1 MDSLSQKAK
10 IFVVAT
16 PIGNL
21 EDLTLRAKH
30 VLREVDLVIAEDT
43 RITRKL
49 LAHLMLHK
57 PTIRYDD
64 NISDERI
71 EKIIQPILRGRT
83 VALVTDA
90 GTPNVSDPGWRLVRA
105 VLENAEDAEIIP
117 IPGPSALTS
126 LISIAHFPLT
136 SFVFLSYPPH
146 KKGRDTFFA
155 SVGGETRPVILY
167 ETPHRIV
174 PTLARLAEHVP
185 AREII
190 VGKELTKLYER
201 VWRGSA
207 AEVSEVFEQIS
218 DKELRGEFVIAI
230 AAERKIKNVG

>member
-1 MDSLSQKAK
+1 MNDVPSKAK

-43 RITRKL
+43 RVTRKL

-71 EKIIQPILRGRT
+71 QKIIKPVLQGR
-83 VALVTDA
+83 VAALVTDA
-90 GTPNVSDPGWRLVRA
+90 GTPNVSDPGWRLLRA
-105 VLENAEDAEIIP
+105 VLESAKDAVVIP
-117 IPGPSALTS
+117 VPGPSALTA
-126 LISIAHFPLT
+126 LISIAHFPLYQ
-136 SFVFLSYPPH
+136 FVFAGFPPH
-146 KKGRDTFFA
+146 KKGRETFFRDVA
-155 SVGGETRPVILY
+155 AESRPVILY

-174 PTLARLAEHVP
+174 PTIARLADV
-185 AREII
+185 ASMREM
-190 VGKELTKLYER
+190 GGGEELTKLYER
-201 VWRGSA
+201 
-207 AEVSEVFEQIS
+207 
-218 DKELRGEFVIAI
+218 DLRG
-230 AAERKIKNVG
+230 AAA